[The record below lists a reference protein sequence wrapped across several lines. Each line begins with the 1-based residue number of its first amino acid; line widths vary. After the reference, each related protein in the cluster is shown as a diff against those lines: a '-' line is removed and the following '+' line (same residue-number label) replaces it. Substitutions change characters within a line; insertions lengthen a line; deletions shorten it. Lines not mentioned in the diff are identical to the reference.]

1 MKQLVVIED
10 GSEYCEFARLFLRP
24 DYEISQATSAASTL
38 ALLRQRTVDSLLID
52 LRFDRAPT
60 SELIGD
66 VTATAAQLFGGN
78 QGRALR
84 YLQDQQGILI
94 LAELRRH
101 GFAQGAVFVHDF
113 PQKRLQNL
121 QKLYGAVRAVPTF
134 DAAAIRRALAEIA

>member
-1 MKQLVVIED
+1 MKQLLVIED
-10 GSEYCEFARLFLRP
+10 GSEYRDFARLFLQP
-24 DYEISQATSAASTL
+24 EYEISHATSAASTL
-38 ALLRQRTVDSLLID
+38 AVLRERPIDRLLVD

-94 LAELRRH
+94 LAELRRC
-101 GFAQGAVFVHDF
+101 GYRQGAVFVHDF
-113 PQKRLQNL
+113 PPKRLQNL

-134 DAAAIRRALAEIA
+134 DVAAIRRALDEVS

>member
-1 MKQLVVIED
+1 MKQLLVIED
-10 GSEYCEFARLFLRP
+10 GSEYREFAHLFLRP
-24 DYEISQATSAASTL
+24 EYEISQATSAASTL
-38 ALLRQRTVDSLLID
+38 AVLRQRPIGCLLID

-94 LAELRRH
+94 LAELRRC
-101 GFAQGAVFVHDF
+101 GYPQGAVFVHDF
-113 PQKRLQNL
+113 PAKRLQNL
-121 QKLYGAVRAVPTF
+121 QRLYGQVRAVPTF
-134 DAAAIRRALAEIA
+134 DAGAIRRALVELS